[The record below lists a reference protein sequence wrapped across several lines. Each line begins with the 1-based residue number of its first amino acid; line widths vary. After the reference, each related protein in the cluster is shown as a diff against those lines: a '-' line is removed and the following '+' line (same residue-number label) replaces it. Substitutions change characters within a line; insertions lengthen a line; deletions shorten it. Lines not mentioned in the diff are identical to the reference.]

1 MALST
6 LTLYALLLYFAI
18 KGIFTNPVKYMQLAE
33 HLVIIQV
40 KRVLIGA
47 VEPDAEGGL
56 RVTTRDPV
64 FLLNTIYNQK
74 ALIVLWENWNRPS
87 QIFEITQP

>member
-18 KGIFTNPVKYMQLAE
+18 KGLFTILVRYMQLAK

-40 KRVLIGA
+40 ERVLIGA
-47 VEPDAEGGL
+47 VEPDAKG
-56 RVTTRDPV
+56 R
-64 FLLNTIYNQK
+64 
-74 ALIVLWENWNRPS
+74 
-87 QIFEITQP
+87 